1 MRATSQS
8 MSKSNLGGASNY
20 GGSRMSGVDDQ
31 NNSFELEDFD
41 DVQEQILLNN
51 LLDEKKRLV
60 KAQEDKFRK
69 SFLVEFFEQGEV
81 KYGQSRSRG

>member
-1 MRATSQS
+1 
-8 MSKSNLGGASNY
+8 
-20 GGSRMSGVDDQ
+20 MSGVDDQ